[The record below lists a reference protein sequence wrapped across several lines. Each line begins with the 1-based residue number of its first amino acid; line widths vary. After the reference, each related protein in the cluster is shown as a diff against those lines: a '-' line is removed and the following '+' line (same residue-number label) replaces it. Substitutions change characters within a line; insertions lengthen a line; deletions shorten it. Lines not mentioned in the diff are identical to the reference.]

1 MTAVLDRGR
10 ETEHVAFTIERATD
24 PAALR
29 EMLTDRAYAAYAIAQ
44 LEERR
49 FPLSE
54 WYVAAGPEGRR
65 GIVVHS
71 ASGLGRALFA
81 DGDASAV
88 DAVLSLHPGSRF
100 TFGSVRPEHL
110 KTVERYFVMLRRG
123 TMMRMA
129 VTAGSFAPIEG
140 EAVRLSGADA
150 AAVNRLYSTEGGPT
164 AYTPSHL
171 NDGVYCGVRLDGQL
185 VAIAGTHVVSDAE
198 GVAVVGNVFTH
209 PRYRGQGHSKVA
221 TSATTRELLNRC
233 PLVVLTVE
241 TINEPAVKVY
251 HRLGYESVCF
261 LHESPLVRKEPLGVI
276 SLARRAIA
284 GWRGR
289 SEGKEIVLR

>member
-1 MTAVLDRGR
+1 MTAVLDRGC
-10 ETEHVAFTIERATD
+10 EADHVAFTIVRATD
-24 PAALR
+24 RGALR
-29 EMLTDRAYAAYAIAQ
+29 DMLTDRAYAAYAIAQ

-54 WYVAAGPEGRR
+54 WYVATGPEGRR

-81 DGDASAV
+81 DGDAAAV
-88 DAVLSLHPGSRF
+88 DAILSLHPGSRF
-100 TFGSVRPEHL
+100 TFGSVRPEHF
-110 KTVERYFVMLRRG
+110 KTIQRYFVALRQG
-123 TMMRMA
+123 SMSRMA
-129 VTAGSFAPIEG
+129 VTAGSFKPAEG
-140 EAVRLSGADA
+140 AAVRLTGADA

-171 NDGVYCGVRLDGQL
+171 NDGVYYGVRLDNQL
-185 VAIAGTHVVSDAE
+185 IAIAGTHVVSDAE
-198 GVAVVGNVFTH
+198 GVAVAGNVFTH

-241 TINEPAVKVY
+241 TVNEPAVQVY
-251 HRLGYESVCF
+251 RRLGYESVCS
-261 LHESPLVRKEPLGVI
+261 LHESPLVRKEPVGVI

-289 SEGKEIVLR
+289 AEGKEVVLR

>member
-1 MTAVLDRGR
+1 MTAVLDRGC
-10 ETEHVAFTIERATD
+10 EADHVAFTIVRATD
-24 PAALR
+24 RGALR
-29 EMLTDRAYAAYAIAQ
+29 DMLTDRAYAAYAIAQ

-54 WYVAAGPEGRR
+54 WYVATGPEGRR

-81 DGDASAV
+81 DGDAAAV
-88 DAVLSLHPGSRF
+88 DAILSLHPGSRF
-100 TFGSVRPEHL
+100 TFGSVRPEHF
-110 KTVERYFVMLRRG
+110 KTIQRYFVALRQG
-123 TMMRMA
+123 SMSRMA
-129 VTAGSFAPIEG
+129 VTAGSFKPAEG
-140 EAVRLSGADA
+140 EAVRLTGADA

-171 NDGVYCGVRLDGQL
+171 NDGVYYGVRLDNQL
-185 VAIAGTHVVSDAE
+185 IAIAGTHVVSDAE
-198 GVAVVGNVFTH
+198 GVAVAGNVFTH

-241 TINEPAVKVY
+241 TVNEPAVQVY
-251 HRLGYESVCF
+251 RRLGYESVCS
-261 LHESPLVRKEPLGVI
+261 LHESPLVRKEPVGVI

>member
-10 ETEHVAFTIERATD
+10 EAERVAFTVERATD
-24 PAALR
+24 PGALR

-44 LEERR
+44 LEDRR
-49 FPLSE
+49 FSFSE
-54 WYVAAGPEGRR
+54 WYVATGPEGRR

-81 DGDASAV
+81 DGDAAAV
-88 DAVLSLHPGSRF
+88 DAILSLHPGSRF
-100 TFGSVRPEHL
+100 TFGSVRPEHFR
-110 KTVERYFVMLRRG
+110 TVQRYFVALRQGSML
-123 TMMRMA
+123 RMA
-129 VTAGSFAPIEG
+129 VTSRTFKPAAG
-140 EAVRLSGADA
+140 EAVRLLGSDI

-164 AYTPSHL
+164 AYTSSHL
-171 NDGVYCGVRLDGQL
+171 EEGVYYGIRVDGQL
-185 VAIAGTHVVSDAE
+185 IAVAGTHVVSDAE

-209 PRYRGQGHSKVA
+209 RGYRGQGHSKVA
-221 TSATTRELLNRC
+221 TSATTRALLDRC

-251 HRLGYESVCF
+251 HSLGYESVCS